1 MAKIW
6 AIMTVLLFMF
16 LASSF
21 GDRKEEARRLLAE
34 TYMASGQQDKAIEVY
49 SEIVE
54 GYPFDVKARIS
65 LAEILS
71 WTGEYDRALEEYG
84 RALEIEPENTE
95 ALEKMARVY
104 YWKGDLVRAESSYR
118 ELLRIDPGRRE
129 AHASLG
135 EILTWQKKYPEAI
148 EAFSKVLEDSSTAQE
163 KVMYGRALLY
173 SGQYDMSEGVFKEVL
188 EEDPDNKEAMVYL
201 ADTYA
206 YGKQF
211 DKGIAL
217 YEKALA
223 REDDILIKEKLADT
237 LSWDRQY
244 ERSFEMYDEVLQE
257 SYDPKAHRQKA
268 RVLGWAR
275 RYKESEAEY
284 RRALEKRYDE
294 NTEREMEAK
303 RSYWNGR
310 ARAAIKNYNEL
321 IAREP
326 ENVEAMFDLSQVYS
340 YESMWQKAMAEYRR
354 ILSIM
359 PAHFRAAEGL
369 EKVRLISGHVPLT
382 AVYRYF
388 EADSQERE
396 TDIRKHQML
405 TDMVIPLDGR
415 TFVEIGYA
423 LAGRM
428 FSDFHDIVENEG
440 KVKLT
445 YLAKPDWQASAYYG
459 FIGYNRGID
468 EFTHLFGADMGVRV
482 MDLGIYSVSYD
493 RERLENNS
501 NVIRHHYY
509 RHKVTNRLDL
519 DITMRLKAGLEYTYA
534 RYSDSN
540 FLNEP
545 GADILYYIS
554 LDPRRLALKYRY
566 AYKEYS
572 DKVVEYF
579 SPKGFS
585 TSTITLNWRHYLNKE
600 EIFFGANDIYYDLSY
615 DVSID
620 STDIVG
626 NRFSWEVNY
635 DISKRMNLNLGGS
648 ITASSAGV
656 YKESEFT
663 GGVKY
668 YF

>member
-6 AIMTVLLFMF
+6 AIMTLLLFMSI
-16 LASSF
+16 ASSF
-21 GDRKEEARRLLAE
+21 GDKEEEARRLLAE
-34 TYMASGQQDKAIEVY
+34 TYMASGQQDKAVEVY
-49 SEIVE
+49 SEIVARH
-54 GYPFDVKARIS
+54 PFDVKARIS
-65 LAEILS
+65 LAEVLS
-71 WTGEYDRALEEYG
+71 WTGDYDGALEEYG
-84 RALEIEPENTE
+84 RVLEIDPENTE
-95 ALEKMARVY
+95 ALSKMAEVY
-104 YWKGDLVRAESSYR
+104 YWKGDLARAESSYR
-118 ELLRIDPGRRE
+118 ELLGIDPGRRD

-148 EAFSKVLEDSSTAQE
+148 EAFSRAMEDSGTAQE

-173 SGQYDMSEGVFKEVL
+173 SGQYDMSEVVFKEVL
-188 EEDPDNKEAMVYL
+188 EEDPGNTEAMVYL

-211 DKGIAL
+211 DKGIDL
-217 YEKALA
+217 YEKALTSK
-223 REDDILIKEKLADT
+223 DDIFIKEKLADT

-244 ERSFEMYDEVLQE
+244 ERSFKMYDEILEE
-257 SYDPKAHRQKA
+257 SYDPKVHRQKA

-275 RYKESEAEY
+275 RYKQSEAEY
-284 RRALEKRYDE
+284 RKAIETRYDE
-294 NTEREMEAK
+294 NTEMEMEAK
-303 RSYWNGR
+303 LSYWNGR
-310 ARAAIKNYNEL
+310 VRGAIKRYNEL

-340 YESMWQKAMAEYRR
+340 YESMWQKAMAEYKR
-354 ILSIM
+354 ILGIM
-359 PAHFRAAEGL
+359 PAHFRASEGL
-369 EKVRLISGHVPLT
+369 EKVRLISGHVPFS
-382 AVYRYF
+382 AFYRYF

-405 TDMVIPLDGR
+405 TDMVVPLNSR

-445 YLAKPDWQASAYYG
+445 YLAKPDWQVSAYYG
-459 FIGYNRGID
+459 LIGYNRGID

-482 MDLGIYSVSYD
+482 MDLGIYSVYYD

-501 NVIRHHYY
+501 NVIRNHYY

-540 FLNEP
+540 YLNEP
-545 GADILYYIS
+545 GCDILYYIS

-566 AYKEYS
+566 TYKEYS
-572 DKVVEYF
+572 DKVFEYF

-620 STDIVG
+620 STNIVG
-626 NRFSWEVNY
+626 NSFSWEINY
-635 DISKRMNLNLGGS
+635 DITKRMNLNFGGS

-656 YKESEFT
+656 YKESEFR
-663 GGVKY
+663 GGMKY